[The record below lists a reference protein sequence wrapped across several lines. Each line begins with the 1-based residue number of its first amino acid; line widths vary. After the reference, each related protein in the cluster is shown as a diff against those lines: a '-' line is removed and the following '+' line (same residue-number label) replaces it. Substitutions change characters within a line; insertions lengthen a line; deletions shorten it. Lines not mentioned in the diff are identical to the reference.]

1 MASQVTPTDMKV
13 AQNQQ
18 TLPNNAGVG
27 KDIAGRQVAA
37 MEKSDISLDTS
48 AIRKVIDSLSK
59 SKKTEDMQTASV
71 LRTFLFQSIQQIEE
85 DKKRIKDMQ
94 DKIEGLQKL
103 VTGNNQWIETGK
115 TALKYVAASCA
126 VVVAGATTLGAAPV
140 AATAFGIGSTAL
152 GASRA
157 INGNE
162 KDLEKILK
170 DAIPETRPSR
180 VHTT

>member
-37 MEKSDISLDTS
+37 VAKSDLSLDTS

-59 SKKTEDMQTASV
+59 SKKPEDMQTATA
-71 LRTFLFQSIQQIEE
+71 LRTFLFQSIQNAQQVEE
-85 DKKRIKDMQ
+85 DKKTIK
-94 DKIEGLQKL
+94 ELQKL
-103 VTGNNQWIETGK
+103 VTGDNQWIETGK
-115 TALKYVAASCA
+115 TALKYVAAGCA

-140 AATAFGIGSTAL
+140 AATAFGVGSAAL

-180 VHTT
+180 GHTT